1 MVSFAP
7 SFAGRTW
14 PRVGASS
21 DELTELYRRFAPAVF
36 RRARSLLGGDEHEAN
51 DVVQEVFFAYVKNQ
65 SRLRGEAAPF
75 TVLYQMAT
83 YQAVDRLR
91 RAARWS
97 GRLTSLSVDEDAEG
111 PALQVPSADDGAA
124 RLEAARDLA
133 LLTEGEDEQTLTCAL
148 LYFVEAYTT
157 EEIAQSLGISRK
169 TVGRALAAFS
179 TRAQKRAARFGVKG
193 ATA

>member
-1 MVSFAP
+1 M
-7 SFAGRTW
+7 
-14 PRVGASS
+14 
-21 DELTELYRRFAPAVF
+21 F
-36 RRARSLLGGDEHEAN
+36 RRARSLLAGNEQDAS
-51 DVVQEVFFAYVKNQ
+51 DVVQEVFLAYVKNEA
-65 SRLRGEAAPF
+65 RLRGEAAPF

-111 PALQVPSADDGAA
+111 PALQVPSPDDAAA

-179 TRAQKRAARFGVKG
+179 SRAQKRATRFGVQG
-193 ATA
+193 AHA

>member
-1 MVSFAP
+1 MTSFAP
-7 SFAGRTW
+7 CLGGRTW
-14 PRVGASS
+14 SRVGATS
-21 DELTELYRRFAPAVF
+21 DELTELYRKYAPAVF
-36 RRARSLLGGDEHEAN
+36 RRARSLLAGDEHEAN
-51 DVVQEVFFAYVKNQ
+51 DIVQEVFLSYVKNQ

-75 TVLYQMAT
+75 TILYQMAT

-97 GRLTSLSVDEDAEG
+97 GKVTSLSVDEDTDG
-111 PALQVPSADDGAA
+111 PALQVPSSADGAA

-133 LLTEGEDEQTLTCAL
+133 LLTEGEDEQTLTCAV

-179 TRAQKRAARFGVKG
+179 TRAQKRAARLGVEG
-193 ATA
+193 ALA